1 MLQSLSPYTL
11 ATDMITTRKKPRA
24 STVSKRLPPLT
35 LPMTG
40 GALKLTVEQWQ
51 QYISPNL
58 EDQRGEL
65 ETVGMWNVP
74 IRYMAPAVSAKFN
87 SLGWVET
94 YTLYGPRTLSGC
106 YESGHQLEGIV
117 TVKGRKAR
125 GFTSSLLCEL
135 PDGTLLET
143 ATIHVCSQKAA

>member
-1 MLQSLSPYTL
+1 MLQLTHNRDGTM
-11 ATDMITTRKKPRA
+11 AKK
-24 STVSKRLPPLT
+24 TLPPLT
-35 LPMTG
+35 LPMDG
-40 GALKLTVEQWQ
+40 GALKLTTEQWQ

-74 IRYMAPAVSAKFN
+74 VAFKAPAVSAVW
-87 SLGWVET
+87 GEYGAVT

-106 YESGHQLEGIV
+106 YQSGYHLEG
-117 TVKGRKAR
+117 TVSIKNQKRKA
-125 GFTSSLLCEL
+125 FTSSLLCEL

-143 ATIHVCSQKAA
+143 ATIHARMN

>member
-1 MLQSLSPYTL
+1 MSRT
-11 ATDMITTRKKPRA
+11 ATKQ
-24 STVSKRLPPLT
+24 LPALT
-35 LPMTG
+35 LPMDG

-65 ETVGMWNVP
+65 ETVGVWQTPVSFK
-74 IRYMAPAVSAKFN
+74 APAVSAVF
-87 SLGWVET
+87 GEHGFIQT

-106 YESGHQLEGIV
+106 YPSGYHLEG
-117 TVKGRKAR
+117 TVSVRGKKVR

-143 ATIHVCSQKAA
+143 ATIHACMNGDNK

>member
-1 MLQSLSPYTL
+1 MARL
-11 ATDMITTRKKPRA
+11 A
-24 STVSKRLPPLT
+24 PLT

-65 ETVGMWNVP
+65 QTVGVWQTPVSFK
-74 IRYMAPAVSAKFN
+74 APAISAVFSKHGF
-87 SLGWVET
+87 VET

-106 YESGHQLEGIV
+106 YPSGYHLEGTV
-117 TVKGRKAR
+117 SVKGSKFR

-143 ATIHVCSQKAA
+143 ATIHACTNKDQEVN